1 VEDLLKRKE
10 EDESEKFMSG
20 AYFVTRWK
28 RGSIIRVVSLKRQLG
43 LIVLLFNSGPLHII
57 LKVFLSLNQN

>member
-28 RGSIIRVVSLKRQLG
+28 RGSIIRVVSLKRQLD
-43 LIVLLFNSGPLHII
+43 LYCII
-57 LKVFLSLNQN
+57 I